1 MSFRSSVAAASGPT
15 SLFVLLWSSGALFA
29 KWGLAYASAFTF
41 LSLRFALALAVLSVI
56 ALRRGRWLP
65 LPGTRKQVALTGL
78 VLVGCYSVF
87 YLLALAHGMTPG
99 VLATVMGVQPLLTL
113 ALTERP
119 LSLRRIAGLLLALA
133 GLALVVFDSLLAA
146 RLGLAGVLAAL
157 AALAAM
163 TWGTLL
169 QKRLQQAPLDVLPLQ
184 YAVALALC
192 LLALPFAEVRV
203 QWSAGLALSVGW
215 LALVISVAATL
226 LLYRLIQAGNLVN
239 VTSLFYLVPGG
250 TALLDWAVLGNAM
263 APAAIAGLGAIVGGL
278 LVAMIINATASPSR
292 CRRCSRS

>member
-1 MSFRSSVAAASGPT
+1 MSSRSSVAAAFGPT

-29 KWGLAYASAFTF
+29 KWGLAYASAFAF
-41 LSLRFALALAVLSVI
+41 LSLRFGLALAVLSLI
-56 ALRRGRWLP
+56 AWRRGCWLP
-65 LPGTRKQVALTGL
+65 AAGTRRQVAWTGL
-78 VLVGCYSVF
+78 LLVGAYSVC

-119 LSLRRIAGLLLALA
+119 LSWRRVLGLLLALG
-133 GLALVVFDSLLAA
+133 GLALVVFDGLLAA
-146 RLGLAGVLAAL
+146 RLGVAGVLAAL
-157 AALAAM
+157 AALGAM

-192 LLALPFAEVRV
+192 LLLLPFSELRV

-226 LLYRLIQAGNLVN
+226 LLYRLIQGGNLVN

-263 APAAIAGLGAIVGGL
+263 APAALAGLAAILAGL
-278 LVAMIINATASPSR
+278 VVVYR
-292 CRRCSRS
+292 K